1 MWTTKKW
8 TVNSPQLALATKK
21 KAGSASFRPFGV
33 LSRFG
38 LPSAGS
44 VLSRWA
50 ASTQAVAR
58 RNGKIMKNFIGVKAR
73 KYSILFIKLGL
84 THNSKY

>member
-1 MWTTKKW
+1 
-8 TVNSPQLALATKK
+8 
-21 KAGSASFRPFGV
+21 
-33 LSRFG
+33 
-38 LPSAGS
+38 